1 MSISKTLLCS
11 WPLSWSS
18 IPTAESTV
26 QFSVYLNQM
35 IVTILTMSNNKLE
48 GLLIGKHGHEC
59 YGTRQQH
66 GRAMLQNERRIHE
79 HRVFIILVSGHNV
92 QNRIG
97 QTTDHPCRH
106 KRPSGSPVA
115 TRSSCTTDMPHQTKS
130 YISPV
135 QTPIQ
140 TASYSLHCRNRELV

>member
-26 QFSVYLNQM
+26 QFSVYLNQ
-35 IVTILTMSNNKLE
+35 IIATILTMSNNKPE
-48 GLLIGKHGHEC
+48 GLSVGKHGHKC
-59 YGTRQQH
+59 YGARQQH
-66 GRAMLQNERRIHE
+66 GRAVLQNERCIHE
-79 HRVFIILVSGHNV
+79 HRGFIILVSRHDI

-97 QTTDHPCRH
+97 QTTGHPCRH

-115 TRSSCTTDMPHQTKS
+115 TRSNCTTDMPHLTKPC
-130 YISPV
+130 ISPV

-140 TASYSLHCRNRELV
+140 AASYSLRCKNRELV